1 MPRKYYP
8 LTPSQKIH
16 FKPIIEF
23 GTQQVANIS
32 ICMTLQA
39 PLDFGLLKKCIQ
51 LEYER
56 YECLRIR
63 FTKVDPN
70 GEVRQY
76 VVSHDDRDIDYE
88 NLSWLSAYH
97 RMEEWSRIPFDGDNI
112 PMNVIKMISLPGGY
126 NGLYIKIDHRLMD
139 SCGAIVMVNDIMEL
153 YCHYKFGTPYPEDMA
168 SFTDMVERDLK
179 KSTDEKRVS
188 KDRMYWQNVLE
199 ENGEP
204 ISKIYRLS
212 NRTAIA
218 KAVKNADDADTFYNE
233 LNQATMVRHLDIKG
247 GASEDDVFTAVSS
260 KEDILDCSVEG
271 TKLTLIGKN
280 EGFLCDDHG

>member
-88 NLSWLSAYH
+88 NLSWLSGDDAYH

-179 KSTDEKRVS
+179 KAQTKNVS
-188 KDRMYWQNVLE
+188 QKTACTGKMCWRKM
-199 ENGEP
+199 ENLFTP
-204 ISKIYRLS
+204 IYRDNGYFRKADAFTMTSHSALQIRRSTTCLS
-212 NRTAIA
+212 LQRTIIWMLSQPRISWIF
-218 KAVKNADDADTFYNE
+218 V
-233 LNQATMVRHLDIKG
+233 
-247 GASEDDVFTAVSS
+247 
-260 KEDILDCSVEG
+260 
-271 TKLTLIGKN
+271 
-280 EGFLCDDHG
+280 

>member
-76 VVSHDDRDIDYE
+76 VVSHDDRD
-88 NLSWLSAYH
+88 
-97 RMEEWSRIPFDGDNI
+97 
-112 PMNVIKMISLPGGY
+112 MITKTFHGFP
-126 NGLYIKIDHRLMD
+126 
-139 SCGAIVMVNDIMEL
+139 VM
-153 YCHYKFGTPYPEDMA
+153 
-168 SFTDMVERDLK
+168 
-179 KSTDEKRVS
+179 
-188 KDRMYWQNVLE
+188 
-199 ENGEP
+199 
-204 ISKIYRLS
+204 
-212 NRTAIA
+212 
-218 KAVKNADDADTFYNE
+218 
-233 LNQATMVRHLDIKG
+233 
-247 GASEDDVFTAVSS
+247 
-260 KEDILDCSVEG
+260 
-271 TKLTLIGKN
+271 TLITAWKN
-280 EGFLCDDHG
+280 GPEFRLTGTIFQ

>member
-88 NLSWLSAYH
+88 NLSWLSGDDAYH

-204 ISKIYRLS
+204 IYSDIQGQRILQESRRLHNDKS
-212 NRTAIA
+212 LRAADQEINNLSVAT
-218 KAVKNADDADTFYNE
+218 KNY
-233 LNQATMVRHLDIKG
+233 HLD
-247 GASEDDVFTAVSS
+247 AEPTQNL
-260 KEDILDCSVEG
+260 LD
-271 TKLTLIGKN
+271 
-280 EGFLCDDHG
+280 F

>member
-76 VVSHDDRDIDYE
+76 VVSRDDRDIDYE
-88 NLSWLSAYH
+88 NLSWLSGDDAYH

-112 PMNVIKMISLPGGY
+112 PMNVIKMISLPGG
-126 NGLYIKIDHRLMD
+126 
-139 SCGAIVMVNDIMEL
+139 
-153 YCHYKFGTPYPEDMA
+153 
-168 SFTDMVERDLK
+168 
-179 KSTDEKRVS
+179 
-188 KDRMYWQNVLE
+188 
-199 ENGEP
+199 
-204 ISKIYRLS
+204 
-212 NRTAIA
+212 
-218 KAVKNADDADTFYNE
+218 
-233 LNQATMVRHLDIKG
+233 
-247 GASEDDVFTAVSS
+247 
-260 KEDILDCSVEG
+260 
-271 TKLTLIGKN
+271 
-280 EGFLCDDHG
+280 